1 MNWIELS
8 VTVNQAA
15 ESIATEILQ
24 EAGSN
29 GVAIEDSSEISKIR
43 RSFWRNFELNPADY
57 PEQHMIVKA
66 YFNDLQYDET
76 LKNNIFSKLQAS
88 PLIDPDVL
96 MIEQKFVQESD
107 WENEWKN
114 YFHPFQAS
122 ERFFIVPSWE
132 SVERDDTQLY
142 IELDQVWPLVLE
154 IIQRQVC
161 VSKRLSRLSNQSTVS
176 LMSARVQVF

>member
-43 RSFWRNFELNPADY
+43 EDRFGEIFELNPADY

-76 LKNNIFSKLQAS
+76 LKITYFQNFKL
-88 PLIDPDVL
+88 
-96 MIEQKFVQESD
+96 
-107 WENEWKN
+107 
-114 YFHPFQAS
+114 HP
-122 ERFFIVPSWE
+122 
-132 SVERDDTQLY
+132 
-142 IELDQVWPLVLE
+142 
-154 IIQRQVC
+154 
-161 VSKRLSRLSNQSTVS
+161 
-176 LMSARVQVF
+176 